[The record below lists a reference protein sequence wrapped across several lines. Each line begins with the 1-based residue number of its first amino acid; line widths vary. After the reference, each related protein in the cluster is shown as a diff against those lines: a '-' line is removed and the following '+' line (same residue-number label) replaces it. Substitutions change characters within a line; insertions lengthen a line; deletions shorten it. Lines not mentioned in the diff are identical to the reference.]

1 MNYISQTYLYPRNFD
16 ELIYCSQLLQAN
28 AIRYGVEHFRRFRG
42 TCMGT
47 IVWQLNDIWPVA
59 SWASVDYYG
68 NWKALQY
75 AEKRMFAP
83 VLLSCEEH
91 GEIDQKPYPNT
102 LPVSVDVSADLHVS
116 NETLHPFDGTVHW
129 ALRLPDSTLVRSG
142 LFHVSVPPLSGV
154 WLPHLDFNDQDRLSI
169 HLEYWLTK
177 DTRESEEMP
186 ESETRISE
194 GTVLFC
200 APKHYHFLDPKLSV
214 TIEGD
219 TITVSAE
226 NYAQGVSVETKDGV
240 LRLDDNFFDM
250 EAGTRTIRIVPD
262 RDFSLMD
269 ISEEE
274 HPARKALRA
283 GEIRVRSV
291 YETADRESE

>member
-1 MNYISQTYLYPRNFD
+1 
-16 ELIYCSQLLQAN
+16 
-28 AIRYGVEHFRRFRG
+28 
-42 TCMGT
+42 
-47 IVWQLNDIWPVA
+47 
-59 SWASVDYYG
+59 
-68 NWKALQY
+68 
-75 AEKRMFAP
+75 
-83 VLLSCEEH
+83 
-91 GEIDQKPYPNT
+91 
-102 LPVSVDVSADLHVS
+102 
-116 NETLHPFDGTVHW
+116 
-129 ALRLPDSTLVRSG
+129 
-142 LFHVSVPPLSGV
+142 
-154 WLPHLDFNDQDRLSI
+154 
-169 HLEYWLTK
+169 
-177 DTRESEEMP
+177 
-186 ESETRISE
+186 
-194 GTVLFC
+194 TVLFC

-269 ISEEE
+269 LSEEE